1 MGEWN
6 ILFTREKLSKA
17 KLILKENKGKAN
29 VVVSEMRRLTLST
42 VLPQVLTQRILVFKE
57 RTLKTSQKP
66 LMIRKQDMFM
76 TVHKDMNVS
85 DILRK
90 PGGGRVL
97 LHDLIG
103 LPLPVQMQA
112 V

>member
-29 VVVSEMRRLTLST
+29 IVVSEMQRLTLAT
-42 VLPQVLTQRILVFKE
+42 VLLQVLTERILFFKE
-57 RTLKTSQKP
+57 GTLKTSQKS
-66 LMIRKQDMFM
+66 LMIRKQDVFM
-76 TVHKDMNVS
+76 TVHNDMKVS
-85 DILRK
+85 DILRT
-90 PGGGRVL
+90 PGGRVL
-97 LHDLIG
+97 RHDLIG